1 MSNNIEYKENK
12 ENKENNQN
20 KENFNMKDAKNICH
34 YSCSKLTITNL
45 FLFVIIL
52 LLFGMLFR

>member
-1 MSNNIEYKENK
+1 MIKNTENIE
-12 ENKENNQN
+12 N
-20 KENFNMKDAKNICH
+20 KENFNMSDAKNICH